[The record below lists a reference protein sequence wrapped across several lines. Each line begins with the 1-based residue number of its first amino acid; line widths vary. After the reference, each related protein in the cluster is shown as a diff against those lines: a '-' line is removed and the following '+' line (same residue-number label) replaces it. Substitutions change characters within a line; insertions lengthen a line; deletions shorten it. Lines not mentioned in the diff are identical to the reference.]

1 MTIVKKSM
9 YVITLLL
16 AAWLWAAPS
25 PAAEAFK
32 VTIDNTYASTKS
44 FAILK
49 HDDQLNK
56 WVCIGWYNVGPN
68 TVKTYSF
75 RDSASVKHAYIYSS
89 AWNGNGNGVM
99 ERTVI
104 SSKFKYYDGE
114 KCPPGEK
121 RRTIGFS
128 RVNINA
134 DGIVKLTF
142 QAPPAAISSDERLAI
157 DLLNKDRE
165 KHGLPRLTA
174 DARLSQVA
182 RKHAEDM
189 VRNNYFSHTNQK
201 GQSPFDRMKA
211 DGISYRAAAENIA
224 YNNSIAAM
232 QVAWMNSSGH
242 RANILNAQYTH
253 VGLGLYTAPNGSIYG
268 VQLFA
273 KL

>member
-1 MTIVKKSM
+1 MKKSRF
-9 YVITLLL
+9 VTTLLL
-16 AAWLWAAPS
+16 TVWLWVAAS

-32 VTIDNTYASTKS
+32 VTIDNRYASSKS

-56 WVCIGWYNVGPN
+56 WVCIGWYNVRPN

-75 RDSASVKHAYIYSS
+75 RDSARFKHAYIYSS
-89 AWNGNGNGVM
+89 AWDGNGQGVM

-121 RRTIGFS
+121 RRTVGFS

-134 DGIVKLTF
+134 EGIVKLKF
-142 QAPPAAISSDERLAI
+142 EAPPAAISSDERLAI

-165 KHGLPRLTA
+165 RHGLPRLTA

-189 VRNNYFSHTNQK
+189 VRNNYFSHTNKK

-211 DGISYRAAAENIA
+211 GGIAYKAAAENIA
-224 YNNSIAAM
+224 YNQSIAAM
-232 QVAWMNSSGH
+232 QVALMNSPGH
-242 RANILNAQYTH
+242 RVNILNAQYTH